1 MIDFGRVVTA
11 MVTPFRADGS
21 LDTEGAVKLARYLAD
36 HGTDTILLAGTT
48 GESPTLTS
56 GEKVELIRAVKAG
69 VPGVQV
75 MAGTGSNNTQAS
87 IEASR
92 AAEEAGADALRDF
105 AAENNTVY
113 WDFSLYKDVDTLNL
127 LVGDFS
133 DAHHLNGQGAE
144 KFTAVLC
151 DTIAQE
157 NAGEDVSTLF
167 YDTVEEKLELTPDQ
181 SIAMA
186 HL

>member
-1 MIDFGRVVTA
+1 MC
-11 MVTPFRADGS
+11 
-21 LDTEGAVKLARYLAD
+21 
-36 HGTDTILLAGTT
+36 
-48 GESPTLTS
+48 
-56 GEKVELIRAVKAG
+56 IRD
-69 VPGVQV
+69 
-75 MAGTGSNNTQAS
+75 
-87 IEASR
+87 R
-92 AAEEAGADALRDF
+92 
-105 AAENNTVY
+105 
-113 WDFSLYKDVDTLNL
+113 
-127 LVGDFS
+127 DFS

-151 DTIAQE
+151 DTIARE